1 MSPTNKPLDPS
12 FFASKENIRKNIRHA
27 LTQKKTNSPIN
38 IDTSMPIFTD
48 NEDSIRR
55 FVSNFRNAGGVFIPC
70 TKENFTERLLFLLK
84 GKKYNFILNTNKSL
98 NKVFED
104 ARIPFSDFIET
115 DKPVDAAVV
124 YSDILISRS
133 GSLVFSQKFSLYPS
147 VLNLGKD
154 LIVISFIDRVVED
167 LGSAFKSIENKSE
180 GEMHEFTEII
190 APSKQIEGQDF
201 TPENPQIILFF
212 IQ

>member
-38 IDTSMPIFTD
+38 IDTSMPIFTN

-70 TKENFTERLLFLLK
+70 TKENFTERLLYLLK

-98 NKVFED
+98 NKIFED

-133 GSLVFSQKFSLYPS
+133 GSLVFSQNFY
-147 VLNLGKD
+147 
-154 LIVISFIDRVVED
+154 IHSF
-167 LGSAFKSIENKSE
+167 
-180 GEMHEFTEII
+180 
-190 APSKQIEGQDF
+190 
-201 TPENPQIILFF
+201 
-212 IQ
+212 

>member
-38 IDTSMPIFTD
+38 IDTSMPIFTN

-70 TKENFTERLLFLLK
+70 TKENFTERLLYLLK

-98 NKVFED
+98 NKIFED

-167 LGSAFKSIENKSE
+167 LGSAFKSIEDKSE